1 MKKKIE
7 NLVLNIK
14 KYFFPFYNSKNIK
27 LLFKNLEKGESK
39 EKEVAM
45 FVGGCVRNY
54 LQSKKIGDIDMATIF
69 TPDEIKKKLQ
79 NSKFKVID
87 TGLEHGSV
95 TVVLDHNK
103 FELTTLRKDVKT
115 DGRHA
120 EIKTIDDWKED
131 SKRRDFTINA
141 IYLNKR
147 GKIFDP
153 QQGVN
158 DLKNNIVKFIG
169 DPQTRVVEDFLRIIR
184 FLRFTIQYKS
194 SIERSTVQA
203 IKLNLNG
210 VKALSK
216 ERVLS
221 ELLKILKIE
230 NFSELIDTKEL
241 SEIFLLVFPELKYLN
256 RFKNFSLIRN
266 HIENSDILLLSILLI
281 DLKDNHE
288 YFCHKYKVSNKTRD
302 NLKLL
307 GSKFRELQT
316 DKEFFKK
323 NLKNNAYNMGLKN
336 LKILF
341 TLNLLNK
348 KKISDKEVSIF
359 KVIEKISIPKF
370 PFDGK
375 FLLKKGV
382 QEGRKIGI
390 ILNEAEKIWVN
401 NNFNL
406 SPKDFETIIKKNT
419 I

>member
-169 DPQTRVVEDFLRIIR
+169 DPQTRIVEDFLRIIR

>member
-1 MKKKIE
+1 
-7 NLVLNIK
+7 
-14 KYFFPFYNSKNIK
+14 
-27 LLFKNLEKGESK
+27 
-39 EKEVAM
+39 M

-54 LQSKKIGDIDMATIF
+54 LQSKKIVDIDMATIL

-95 TVVLDHNK
+95 TIVLDQNK

-141 IYLNKR
+141 IYLSKK

-153 QQGVN
+153 QQGES

-169 DPQTRVVEDFLRIIR
+169 DPQTRIKEDFLRIIR

-194 SIERSTVQA
+194 SIEHSTVQA

-230 NFSELIDTKEL
+230 NFFKLNDSKEL
-241 SEIFLLVFPELKYLN
+241 MEIFLLIFPELKYLN
-256 RFKNFSLIRN
+256 RFKNFSLTRN
-266 HIENSDILLLSILLI
+266 YIKNSEILLLSILLI

-307 GSKFRELQT
+307 GSKFKELQT

-323 NLKNNAYNMGLKN
+323 NLKNNAYNMGLSN

-348 KKISDKEVSIF
+348 KKISNKEISIY
-359 KVIEKISIPKF
+359 KVIDKISIPKF

-382 QEGRKIGI
+382 QEGKKIGI

>member
-7 NLVLNIK
+7 NLVSNIK

-169 DPQTRVVEDFLRIIR
+169 DPQTRIVEDFLRIIR

-288 YFCHKYKVSNKTRD
+288 YFCHKYKVSNKTRY